1 MKHTTSRLRTLLD
14 NLGNLLV
21 SIVLALLVWIVAVQE
36 ANPNLT
42 RLYTTP
48 IAIVPQNQ
56 PAGMITYGESARQVR
71 VTLSGPQSAWDVL
84 TPDRIAATIDLSQQ
98 TTSTLDLPVQ
108 VTVADRLLRV
118 VKVEPAVVSL
128 KMEPMAEVNIPI
140 AINVIGEASPTY
152 AVEPVEVNPPS
163 AVVRGPASLV
173 KQVASADGQLSIQ
186 DARATV
192 SQTVQ
197 LSPRTSSGQP
207 VLNITLTPSS
217 TLAVVRVRQ
226 LGGFRDLAVKIDLVG
241 NVAPGYS
248 IANVSVNPQ
257 IVTIFGS
264 PTTLDALPGF
274 IATEP
279 ISVTDATSD
288 LEERV
293 RLSLPPGVSILGD
306 PFAQVSVR
314 VRAIESSINVQ
325 RAPVTQGLAADLMA
339 RLSPEFVDVIIS
351 GPVPILDALRAD
363 DVEVVLNLLNLEIG
377 THQIEP
383 EVSVPNGLT
392 VVSVNPAT
400 VQVIISDLITPTVT
414 ISGTSVITGGLPITL
429 TSPLPSPTPK
439 K

>member
-1 MKHTTSRLRTLLD
+1 MTHPTSRLRGFFN
-14 NLGNLLV
+14 NLGNLFV
-21 SIVLALLVWIVAVQE
+21 SIVLAVLVWIVAVQE
-36 ANPNLT
+36 ANPSIT

-56 PAGMITYGESARQVR
+56 PAGMIIYGESARQVR

-84 TPDRIAATIDLSQQ
+84 TPDRIAAAIDLSQQ
-98 TTSTLDLPVQ
+98 TTNTLDLPVQ
-108 VTVADRLLRV
+108 VTVADRLMRV
-118 VKVEPAVVSL
+118 IKVEPAVVSL
-128 KMEPMAEVNIPI
+128 KMESVAEVTIPI
-140 AINVIGEASPTY
+140 TVNVVGEASPTY
-152 AVEPVEVNPPS
+152 AVEPVETSPVN

-173 KQVASADGQLSIQ
+173 KQVAAAIGQLSIQ

-197 LSPRTSSGQP
+197 LAPRTGEGQS
-207 VLNITLTPSS
+207 VLNVTLTPST
-217 TLAVVRVRQ
+217 TLAVVRVQQ
-226 LGGFRDLAVKIDLVG
+226 LGGFRDLAVKIDLLG
-241 NVAPGYS
+241 NVASGYA

-257 IVTIFGS
+257 IVTVFGS

-288 LEERV
+288 REERV
-293 RLSLPPGVSILGD
+293 RLSLPSGVSILGD
-306 PFAQVSVR
+306 PFVQVRVR
-314 VRAIESSINVQ
+314 VRAIESSIKVQ
-325 RAPVTQGLAADLMA
+325 RAPVTQGLPPELMA
-339 RLSPEFVDVIIS
+339 SLSPDVVDVIIS

-363 DVEVVLNLLNLEIG
+363 DVVVVLNLLNLEIG
-377 THQIEP
+377 THQVEP

-400 VQVIISDLITPTVT
+400 VQVIVSELITPTAT
-414 ISGTSVITGGLPITL
+414 ITGTNTITSGLFITV

-439 K
+439 R